1 MSAAASHPRSPT
13 GTPRSCSCCADCH
26 VPKEWA
32 YKVRRKVAATNE
44 LFHKIVGTIDTPEK
58 FEAHRL
64 ELARHVWDTM
74 KATDSRECRNC
85 HSAESMALA
94 AQNRLAQRRHEAGAE
109 KGQTCIECPQ
119 GIAHDLP
126 AGWDAPAQA
135 AAGPR

>member
-1 MSAAASHPRSPT
+1 
-13 GTPRSCSCCADCH
+13 
-26 VPKEWA
+26 
-32 YKVRRKVAATNE
+32 
-44 LFHKIVGTIDTPEK
+44 
-58 FEAHRL
+58 
-64 ELARHVWDTM
+64 M

-109 KGQTCIECPQ
+109 KGQTCAECHQ